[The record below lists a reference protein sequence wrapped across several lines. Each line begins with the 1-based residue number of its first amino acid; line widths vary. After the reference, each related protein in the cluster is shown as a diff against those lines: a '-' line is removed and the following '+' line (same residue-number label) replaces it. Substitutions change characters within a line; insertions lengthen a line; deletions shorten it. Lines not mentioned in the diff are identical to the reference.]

1 MKNAIRWLPAF
12 AGTFALGAY
21 VGSPTSAQATGK
33 DQLYVAVVVLVLV
46 LLATG
51 LLCAVTRG
59 KTQEQNTGF
68 GRLAR
73 NRNGR

>member
-12 AGTFALGAY
+12 AGTFALGVY
-21 VGSPTSAQATGK
+21 VGSPASAQATGK

>member
-12 AGTFALGAY
+12 AGTFALGMY
-21 VGSPTSAQATGK
+21 VGSPVSAQATGK
-33 DQLYVAVVVLVLV
+33 DQLYVAAVVLALV

-59 KTQEQNTGF
+59 KPQEQNTGF
-68 GRLAR
+68 GRPAR
-73 NRNGR
+73 NRPGR